1 MQAAEDKSNHLNR
14 IKVSEVDFKVG
25 DNKRKTT
32 KKKRVR
38 EKTVREKMAEQETA
52 RERDYQILSDIVGK
66 QHCQG

>member
-32 KKKRVR
+32 KNDDKKD
-38 EKTVREKMAEQETA
+38 ENLCFKLKLLTC
-52 RERDYQILSDIVGK
+52 L
-66 QHCQG
+66 